1 MTTTMT
7 GIKSL
12 SEVKNPS
19 MFISWRFCDKKLTDL
34 KDIGQFKNLTDLD
47 ISGNLL

>member
-1 MTTTMT
+1 MGNASMTTTMT

-19 MFISWRFCDKKLTDL
+19 IFISWRFNDRKLTEL
-34 KDIGQFKNLTDLD
+34 KDI
-47 ISGNLL
+47 S

>member
-12 SEVKNPS
+12 GEVKNPQ
-19 MFISWRFCDKKLTDL
+19 MFISWKFSDRKITDL
-34 KDIGQFKNLTDLD
+34 KDIG
-47 ISGNLL
+47 